1 MLFQFYFKVLVLGEK
16 MRLNQ
21 PKTQPLVE
29 IGLGARR
36 NENIS
41 NTSKSKQFLW
51 PVAVPVVIGSLTVLR
66 V

>member
-29 IGLGARR
+29 IEVPDGTK
-36 NENIS
+36 
-41 NTSKSKQFLW
+41 TSRIWSD
-51 PVAVPVVIGSLTVLR
+51 
-66 V
+66 